1 VAYVREK
8 KVTVGGKVYSGYYQL
23 VEGHRVEGKVRQRMI
38 AHLGKFPTIEDARR
52 YADEHFSRD
61 PIDELRQLCQQAY
74 DLQMSAYRIETPE
87 EERAAAREKLKE
99 MEAKMLPLLD
109 SLSEED
115 QKAVRAEH
123 LPMLVG
129 QLNRRYNEY
138 MTTTIE
144 WAFTPVVEEYKKV
157 GKTDELTAEAVR
169 VWRSLTREQQ
179 GYTLNWSISKEIQEF
194 VARAVRDH
202 VNP

>member
-61 PIDELRQLCQQAY
+61 PMDELRQLCQQAY
-74 DLQMSAYRIETPE
+74 DLQMSAHRIETPD

-144 WAFTPVVEEYKKV
+144 RAFTPVVEEYKKV